1 MRDRCESCHV
11 VGYIKHVSRVGK
23 SFQFFKCSTGQSK
36 CGGRQSCLHGKHL
49 VVCGVLQKSSETWE
63 IIAYCVQTSAIN
75 KDPHEIK
82 GNLNIRGSVVDIGIL
97 VCSCKAG
104 ISGCCKHIAA
114 TLLFCTRLYRNL
126 CYHA

>member
-1 MRDRCESCHV
+1 MYLGLEKVFNFLNAAPGSRSV
-11 VGYIKHVSRVGK
+11 VEGEAV
-23 SFQFFKCSTGQSK
+23 
-36 CGGRQSCLHGKHL
+36 LHAKHL
-49 VVCGVLQKSSETWE
+49 VVCGVLQKSTETSE

-82 GNLNIRGSVVDIGIL
+82 GNLNIKGSVVDIGIF

-104 ISGCCKHIAA
+104 TSGCCKHIAA